1 MSGPIVRAAITIP
14 GEPIAD
20 PKPRSKGLANDKPA
34 RATVNPDAVAGGT
47 GNAGA
52 GDDSG
57 TGETARKRGR
67 PVGSGNKTK
76 QIPLDVNGLEKL
88 LIGTHAMLAALVGNP
103 NLQLDSESKDYDGK
117 SEAAYYAASVKS
129 VSDHYKVEWLDQKSI
144 DWINLLQC
152 LGAVYG
158 GRIFAARAA
167 RNPPKL
173 ASVTPI
179 RQPDAGPLK
188 PEPVRQAPGARA
200 PIPTQELPSG
210 LEFGEVAGV
219 GRVQFPADH
228 PLMGGRQ

>member
-1 MSGPIVRAAITIP
+1 M
-14 GEPIAD
+14 
-20 PKPRSKGLANDKPA
+20 
-34 RATVNPDAVAGGT
+34 
-47 GNAGA
+47 
-52 GDDSG
+52 
-57 TGETARKRGR
+57 
-67 PVGSGNKTK
+67 
-76 QIPLDVNGLEKL
+76 

-117 SEAAYYAASVKS
+117 SEAAYFAASVKA

-173 ASVTPI
+173 ASVSPI
-179 RQPDAGPLK
+179 RPD
-188 PEPVRQAPGARA
+188 PVRQADVVRQGPMPPA
-200 PIPTQELPSG
+200 PKPAGTSPAELPPG
-210 LEFGEVAGV
+210 LEMGEVAGV

-228 PLMGGRQ
+228 PLMGGRQH

>member
-1 MSGPIVRAAITIP
+1 MSDPIVRAAITIP

-20 PKPRSKGLANDKPA
+20 TKPRGKGKSDDKPAA
-34 RATVNPDAVAGGT
+34 RATVNPDTVPGT
-47 GNAGA
+47 GTNP

-57 TGETARKRGR
+57 TDEKPRRGR
-67 PVGSGNKTK
+67 PPGSATKTK
-76 QIPLDVNGLEKL
+76 KIPLDVSGLEKL

-117 SEAAYYAASVKS
+117 SEAAYFAASVKA

-173 ASVTPI
+173 ATVTNL
-179 RQPDAGPLK
+179 RS
-188 PEPVRQAPGARA
+188 EPVKQDVVRQGPVPPAPKPAS
-200 PIPTQELPSG
+200 ELPPG
-210 LEFGEVAGV
+210 LEMGEVAGV

-228 PLMGGRQ
+228 PLMGGRQH

>member
-1 MSGPIVRAAITIP
+1 M
-14 GEPIAD
+14 
-20 PKPRSKGLANDKPA
+20 
-34 RATVNPDAVAGGT
+34 
-47 GNAGA
+47 
-52 GDDSG
+52 
-57 TGETARKRGR
+57 
-67 PVGSGNKTK
+67 
-76 QIPLDVNGLEKL
+76 

-117 SEAAYYAASVKS
+117 SEAAYFAASVKA

-173 ASVTPI
+173 ATVTNL
-179 RQPDAGPLK
+179 R
-188 PEPVRQAPGARA
+188 PEPVKQADVMRQGPVPPAPKSAS
-200 PIPTQELPSG
+200 ELPPG
-210 LEFGEVAGV
+210 LEMGEVAGV

-228 PLMGGRQ
+228 PLMGGRQH